1 MTRDSRAARA
11 LTVAAAVGAAT
22 ASGVWGLAA
31 PAANAAS
38 GAPHNGQLSYSEG
51 QNWYAVNPDGSG
63 QHIVTPSGTGFN
75 PTDGIASPVFSPDGT
90 KAVFSDENTGDL
102 WISNADG
109 TGARL
114 LDKATGQPFDGVNP
128 ADLYPQW
135 MDDATVVFERNN
147 NGGSFQIK
155 ADGTGLTAYK
165 APGGLTGQLVFGPG
179 GLVAGISSNA
189 YTFNISIFDP
199 ATSKV
204 ATVTNA
210 DSISFSPDGKKIAY
224 TVYGGGHGTAQIII
238 ANIDGTSPAK
248 LTNVAG
254 STFHPVWSPDGTQ
267 IAFQEQAWISSS
279 TGGDW
284 GGNSL
289 DVIAATGGSPKAVV
303 SNASIAGG
311 YLDWDNGPLYSGPSY
326 TPTPFLPPVTRPTID
341 RLGGT
346 DRVDTA
352 VKVSGYNTADRGT
365 PFSDMAGNSVAKS
378 AVIARDDQFADALS
392 GNALAVA
399 KAGPLLLSDPH
410 KLSPEVAKELTRIL
424 PPGATI
430 YLLGGEKAL
439 SPQVAADVTALGF
452 KVDRIGGT
460 DRYATSVRIAQ
471 TIGGTPGSVAIATG
485 DNFPD
490 ALTAGAGVNGN
501 RTSPQ
506 LGTGVVLLTH
516 DGVMPAETKS
526 YLAGINPDVS
536 KVYAVGGQGVTAVA
550 TGEPG
555 WHGKVTDLAGRDR
568 YATAAA
574 VAGSTMFQAGNGGPL
589 VPGIATGQNW
599 PDALSGGALTG
610 RWNSPLLLADG
621 PTLPAAEL
629 SWLKQHAPLTRT
641 GPSALLMGALP
652 VFGGPAAVPDSVI
665 KQVGT
670 ALYGA
675 GKYDVFVNRH
685 LATIAGP
692 F

>member
-38 GAPHNGQLSYSEG
+38 GTPHNGQLNYSQG
-51 QNWYAVNPDGSG
+51 QVWYAVNPDGSG

-75 PTDGIASPVFSPDGT
+75 PVDQITSPVFSPDGT
-90 KAVFSDENTGDL
+90 KAVFQDGSDL

-114 LDKATGQPFDGVNP
+114 LDKATGQPDNGVNP
-128 ADLYPQW
+128 ADLYPQFL
-135 MDDATVVFERNN
+135 DDSTVVFGRNN
-147 NGGSFQIK
+147 NGGNFQIK
-155 ADGTGLTAYK
+155 TDGTGLTAYQ
-165 APGGLTGQLVFGPG
+165 APGGLTGHLVFGPG
-179 GLVAGISSNA
+179 GLVAGITSDA
-189 YTFNISIFDP
+189 VTFNIGVFDP

-204 ATVTNA
+204 ATIANA

-224 TVYGGGHGTAQIII
+224 TMYGGGHGTAQIVV
-238 ANIDGTSPAK
+238 ANIDGTSPNA
-248 LTNVAG
+248 LTHVAG
-254 STFHPVWSPDGTQ
+254 ATFQPVWSPDGTE
-267 IAFQEQAWISSS
+267 IAFQEQTWIT
-279 TGGDW
+279 TGSGSGW
-284 GGNSL
+284 GPNNL
-289 DVIAATGGSPKAVV
+289 DVIAATGGSP
-303 SNASIAGG
+303 NAIITDATIGGG
-311 YLDWDNGPLYSGPSY
+311 YLAWDNGPLYTGPSNA
-326 TPTPFLPPVTRPTID
+326 PTPFLPPVTKPTID

-365 PFSDMAGNSVAKS
+365 PFSDMFGNSVAKS

-399 KAGPLLLSDPH
+399 KTGPLLLTDPH

-424 PPGATI
+424 PPGSTI

-501 RTSPQ
+501 HASPQ

-516 DGVMPAETKS
+516 DGVMPPETKS

-550 TGEPG
+550 TGEPS
-555 WHGKVTDLAGRDR
+555 WHGKVTDLAGPDR

-574 VAGSTMFQAGNGGPL
+574 VAGSAMFQTENGGPL

-610 RWNSPLLLADG
+610 RWNSPLLLASG
-621 PTLPAAEL
+621 ATLPAAEL
-629 SWLKQHAPLTRT
+629 SWLKQHAPLTHM
-641 GPSALLMGALP
+641 GPSALMGALP